1 MSDTILEPPGTIAV
15 VGAGPLGIEAALY
28 GRFLGYN
35 VSLIEA
41 VAVGNSMSDQR
52 DAPMP
57 MLPDRCLSP
66 LALSAINAQH
76 PDAPPFVLPTTIA
89 EWIDNAL
96 IPLTETDLLRDRL
109 KCPALVSSIGHVVPA
124 EDEDDADE
132 DDEPVPPDFA
142 LTINGGET
150 IEAEAVI
157 LVTGA
162 SKEAESPIELGFQ
175 TPAPYFFQIG
185 QHSSNDVERDFL
197 LGLKEIV
204 GIYAQLAD
212 RENLDLY
219 VRNPHVS

>member
-28 GRFLGYN
+28 GRFLGYH

-96 IPLTETDLLRDRL
+96 VPLTETDLLRDRL
-109 KCPALVSSIGHVVPA
+109 KCPALVTSIRHVVPA
-124 EDEDDADE
+124 DDEADDD
-132 DDEPVPPDFA
+132 DDEPVPPDFS
-142 LTINGGET
+142 LTIDGGET
-150 IEAEAVI
+150 IETEAVI

-162 SKEAESPIELGFQ
+162 SKGSESPIELGFQ

-185 QHSSNDVERDFL
+185 QHSSGDVERDFL